1 MDALIVVI
9 AFFCSVVVP
18 IWGIV
23 DAASRSRLAF
33 YASGSKKMAWIVV
46 QIAAFFL
53 GLGFFLSG
61 FYLLRTRRRV
71 AQAALRV

>member
-9 AFFCSVVVP
+9 AFFCTVVVP
-18 IWGIV
+18 IWGVV

-33 YASGSKKMAWIVV
+33 YAAGSNKVAWVVV
-46 QIAAFFL
+46 QIVAFFL
-53 GLGFFLSG
+53 GLGVFLSG
-61 FYLLRTRRRV
+61 FYLLRTRRHV